1 MISRFLTFAFLFASL
16 AVFAQAAPQDVD
28 ITSADGTKLKA
39 TYYPAAK
46 PGPGVLLLHMCNS
59 NRQAWEPV
67 ATQLSAAGI
76 HALALDYRGY
86 GESGGDR
93 FQDDPQKQQ
102 QVQTEKWPG
111 DIDAAFHYLSKQS
124 GVDKNRIG
132 AGGGSC
138 GVNQAIQVAR
148 RHPEVKSLV
157 LLAGGTGLEGLNYL
171 YNSPWLPILASSASD
186 DGFDRDPHAG
196 MKWLLNLSGNPRNR
210 YLAYDRGGHGTQMF
224 KPNPDLP
231 KQIVAWY
238 VETLVKKP
246 ADSESSVARKKTP
259 EAEFWA
265 ALNSPG
271 GAEKAA
277 QMFRDAR
284 MRDPK
289 ASPAPQQVVNQIA
302 YDRMQSGN
310 TKDAV
315 TLAKLNVEAFPESAN
330 AYDSL
335 GDAYLADGQNELALQ
350 SAQKAIEVL
359 PNDQNA
365 NDDLKKLI
373 LQSAEDKIAKL
384 KPSASK

>member
-1 MISRFLTFAFLFASL
+1 MLNRI
-16 AVFAQAAPQDVD
+16 AVFLLALSSIGIAQPAPKDVD
-28 ITSADGTKLKA
+28 ITAPDGTKLKA
-39 TYYPAAK
+39 TFYSAGK

-59 NRQAWEPV
+59 QRQAWEPV
-67 ATQLSAAGI
+67 ASQLSAAGI

-86 GESGGDR
+86 GESRGDR

-111 DIDAAFHYLSKQS
+111 DVDAAFDFLSKQS

-171 YNSPWLPILASSASD
+171 YNSPWLLLLASAATD
-186 DGFDRDPHAG
+186 DGFDRDPHPS
-196 MKWLLNLSGNPRNR
+196 MQWLLNISGNPRNKYLR
-210 YLAYDRGGHGTQMF
+210 YEKGGHGTQMF
-224 KPNPDLP
+224 GTNPDLP
-231 KQIVAWY
+231 KQIVSWY
-238 VETLVKKP
+238 METLVKRP
-246 ADSESSVARKKTP
+246 ADPKASVARKKTP

-265 ALNSPG
+265 ALTSADG
-271 GAEKAA
+271 VEKAA

-284 MRDPK
+284 KRNPK
-289 ASPAPQQVVNQIA
+289 ASAAPQQVINQIA
-302 YDRMQSGN
+302 YDRMQAGK

-315 TLAKLNVEAFPESAN
+315 TLAKLNTEAFPESAN

-350 SAQKAIEVL
+350 ASQKAVELL
-359 PNDQNA
+359 PGDPIDENF
-365 NDDLKKLI
+365 KKLI
-373 LQSAEDKIAKL
+373 RQSAEDKIAKL
-384 KPSASK
+384 KAQDAK